1 MYSFEGLR
9 SSTLLALRLFNMSL
23 ELGYAFA
30 LPSDEGPVK
39 FLGLSHVSL
48 ISQCSVNLGSPESQ
62 KLLEASF
69 VALQL
74 LQAGV
79 VR

>member
-1 MYSFEGLR
+1 
-9 SSTLLALRLFNMSL
+9 
-23 ELGYAFA
+23 
-30 LPSDEGPVK
+30 
-39 FLGLSHVSL
+39 VSL
-48 ISQCSVNLGSPESQ
+48 ISHCTVDLGSPESQ